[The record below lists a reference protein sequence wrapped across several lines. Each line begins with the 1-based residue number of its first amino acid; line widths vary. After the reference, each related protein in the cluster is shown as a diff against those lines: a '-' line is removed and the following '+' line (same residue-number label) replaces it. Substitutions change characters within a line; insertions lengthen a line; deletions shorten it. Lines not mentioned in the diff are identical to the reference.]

1 MATVTENG
9 HRTNGH
15 VAIDTSENP
24 LHRLTP
30 DQIEAIGREFDQLHE
45 QVKADLGD
53 RDARYIRSMIGL
65 QRRLALIGRFELIAS
80 RWRVPSLLGASTL
93 GMAQV
98 LGHEEIVHNA
108 LPGHAALVN

>member
-15 VAIDTSENP
+15 VAIDTSDNP

-30 DQIEAIGREFDQLHE
+30 EQIEAIGKEFDELHE

-65 QRRLALIGRFELIAS
+65 QRRLALMGRLELIAS
-80 RWRVPSLLGASTL
+80 RWRIPWTVGATTL
-93 GMAQV
+93 GLAKILENM
-98 LGHEEIVHNA
+98 EIGRASCRERVE
-108 LPGHAALVN
+108 